1 MNTGSIQGTARKL
14 WTKDKAKDVTIK
26 FFEYIL
32 EGHRWCFGMLFSL
45 TKSTLKYNTQRA
57 ILSLLIQTLDFGEGL
72 GYFPTAFLTEALGK
86 EELILERLMS

>member
-1 MNTGSIQGTARKL
+1 
-14 WTKDKAKDVTIK
+14 
-26 FFEYIL
+26 
-32 EGHRWCFGMLFSL
+32 MLFSL